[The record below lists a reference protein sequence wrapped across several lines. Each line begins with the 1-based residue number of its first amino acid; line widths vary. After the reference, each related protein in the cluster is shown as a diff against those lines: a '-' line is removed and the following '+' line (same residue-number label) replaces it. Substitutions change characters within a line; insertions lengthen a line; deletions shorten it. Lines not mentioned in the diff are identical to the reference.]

1 MEPSNAIEECLTEES
16 QNAGLQSLT
25 QNDSEMVRKSN
36 GAATPTIARS
46 DVLADLDCKAL
57 PIDEQGT
64 EEAAKNVPIADMPQ
78 AQEKLANISESNGAS
93 GCAAV
98 PEDDDDDDDDDGT
111 DNNDH
116 EGDGHDEDDEE
127 DQDEPV
133 DHAALIQE
141 ATEEVLRAAI
151 AMERSDSI
159 LSKSDDGS
167 VDSEVAL
174 VMNPLFSPHGRSA
187 SIRYMEDA
195 SFEASL
201 MSPNH
206 HRLAPSGPHGRRRR
220 SSFRE
225 IIDLRLGTDEEGPD
239 EESSQEAHEDEVC
252 SIDSSKEGSGGHAS
266 EHGLF
271 ESASKLALQK
281 NEQQTINDP
290 PPLDTI
296 YSASGSGSGISGEDD
311 DDDNDAPIVSAM
323 ERTSSERL
331 FTILESCGLC
341 AMPEIPS
348 RFRKDVVLL
357 HSVFQDFC
365 IPPLDLESVERVLEM
380 EQGEDT
386 RAIPLPLDVVIHKPS
401 NSLINLL
408 GPPILRVSRG
418 FALGFVRLLVRL
430 LTNETDKDYNRE
442 TLQSCAWY
450 DDTFNPGQKSLV
462 TTLTRQR
469 TSSTSSIK
477 KQSSFS
483 EKSFNRGSAARK
495 ADQMYTMVRL
505 QRNWTGAV
513 LQVYNLVESL
523 VEDAR
528 HEYLWAPLIRLLGL
542 LCTGGVTV
550 FELRHMLALATRV
563 TAAPKAQLLLIRALN
578 VAAEGASKSSLLVGK
593 ASPRHFFSFGYGP
606 GMSRDISL
614 RQTPFK
620 NDFGMALWFRAER
633 FCDSSALLRS
643 VNEMGS
649 GIELSLIPVN
659 NKTIDDMSAAVLA
672 VSILEAGKVVH
683 CIKVTGCV
691 LLPRVWYHVGLRHTR
706 SRLKGVFSLASREQI
721 SIMLD
726 GKIMLTE
733 PFKFPVIYDSND
745 SSLTLTLGAN
755 FDGQTGGLYLFHE
768 NVSDATFRALYEV
781 TAGTSGVIQRRASA
795 HDDWDSRRG
804 DIARKS
810 KILDLSMRQDDMDDI
825 VLSQRISAKE
835 TLVSATVIDLEDE
848 VEGHENNPLSKA
860 AFNSKLYLVWDPM
873 RIEGNVALELHSG
886 AHVRLDSE
894 NVQAWSMEG
903 AQDVIGSIGGV
914 QALLPVFR
922 SLLSG
927 DIEKRWN
934 HPMDGTRGDS
944 AVNSL
949 FDDCVLCSLVPDLI
963 LLLAS
968 FVRDHNENAREML
981 RCGGIDIVE
990 QLLLSNKKIGTGT
1003 QRKPASSLVGSLS
1016 IFPALA
1022 NRLMDS
1028 LLELRSACAHY
1039 MGLETRVFSRL
1050 LFNLPLWLGG
1060 TSRGVSLYRCLLP
1073 VLSSITRT
1081 NADKVRDCIG
1091 TKDLTFLLKELVEN
1105 KVRIPNVE
1113 HFLLHY

>member
-1 MEPSNAIEECLTEES
+1 
-16 QNAGLQSLT
+16 
-25 QNDSEMVRKSN
+25 
-36 GAATPTIARS
+36 
-46 DVLADLDCKAL
+46 
-57 PIDEQGT
+57 
-64 EEAAKNVPIADMPQ
+64 
-78 AQEKLANISESNGAS
+78 
-93 GCAAV
+93 
-98 PEDDDDDDDDDGT
+98 
-111 DNNDH
+111 
-116 EGDGHDEDDEE
+116 
-127 DQDEPV
+127 
-133 DHAALIQE
+133 
-141 ATEEVLRAAI
+141 
-151 AMERSDSI
+151 
-159 LSKSDDGS
+159 
-167 VDSEVAL
+167 
-174 VMNPLFSPHGRSA
+174 
-187 SIRYMEDA
+187 
-195 SFEASL
+195 
-201 MSPNH
+201 
-206 HRLAPSGPHGRRRR
+206 
-220 SSFRE
+220 
-225 IIDLRLGTDEEGPD
+225 
-239 EESSQEAHEDEVC
+239 
-252 SIDSSKEGSGGHAS
+252 
-266 EHGLF
+266 
-271 ESASKLALQK
+271 
-281 NEQQTINDP
+281 
-290 PPLDTI
+290 
-296 YSASGSGSGISGEDD
+296 
-311 DDDNDAPIVSAM
+311 
-323 ERTSSERL
+323 
-331 FTILESCGLC
+331 LESCGLC

-348 RFRKDVVLL
+348 RFSKDVVIL

-365 IPPLDLESVERVLEM
+365 IPPIDLESVERVLEM
-380 EQGEDT
+380 EKGEET

-401 NSLINLL
+401 KALINLL

-418 FALGFVRLLVRL
+418 FALGFIRLLVRL

-442 TLQSCAWY
+442 TLRSCVWY
-450 DDTFNPGQKSLV
+450 DDTFNPGQKSLA

-495 ADQMYTMVRL
+495 ADQMYAMVRL
-505 QRNWTGAV
+505 QRNWSGAV
-513 LQVYNLVESL
+513 LQVYKLVESV
-523 VEDAR
+523 VEDHR
-528 HEYLWAPLIRLLGL
+528 REYLWAPLIRLLGL
-542 LCTGGVTV
+542 LCTGGVSV
-550 FELRHMLALATRV
+550 FELRQMLALTTRV
-563 TAAPKAQLLLIRALN
+563 TAAPKAQLLLVRALN

-643 VNEMGS
+643 LNEMGS
-649 GIELSLIPVN
+649 GVELSLIPVN
-659 NKTIDDMSAAVLA
+659 NKTIDDMSAAVLS

-721 SIMLD
+721 AIMLD
-726 GKIMLTE
+726 GKTMLTE
-733 PFKFPVIYDSND
+733 PLKFPQVHDSNG

-810 KILDLSMRQDDMDDI
+810 KILDLSMRKDDMDDI
-825 VLSQRISAKE
+825 VLSQRISPKE
-835 TLVSATVIDLEDE
+835 TLLSATVIDLEDD

-886 AHVRLDSE
+886 AHVRMDSE
-894 NVQAWSMEG
+894 NVQAWSLEG

-927 DIEKRWN
+927 DIEKRWT
-934 HPMDGTRGDS
+934 HPMDDS
-944 AVNSL
+944 AATSL
-949 FDDCVLCSLVPDLI
+949 FDDFVLCSLVPDLI
-963 LLLAS
+963 SLLAS

-990 QLLLSNKKIGTGT
+990 QLLLSNKKLGTGT

-1022 NRLMDS
+1022 NRLIDS
-1028 LLELRSACAHY
+1028 LLELRSACGHY
-1039 MGLETRVFSRL
+1039 IGLETRVFSRL

-1060 TSRGVSLYRCLLP
+1060 TSRGVSLYQCLLP
-1073 VLSSITRT
+1073 VLSSVTRS

-1091 TKDLTFLLKELVEN
+1091 TKDLTYLLKELVEN
-1105 KVRIPNVE
+1105 KVGNSKVE
-1113 HFLLHY
+1113 DFVLRD